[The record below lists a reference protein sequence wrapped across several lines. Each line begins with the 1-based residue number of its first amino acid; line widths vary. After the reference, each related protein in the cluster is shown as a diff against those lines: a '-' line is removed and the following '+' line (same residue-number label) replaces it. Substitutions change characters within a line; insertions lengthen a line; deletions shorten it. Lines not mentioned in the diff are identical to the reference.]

1 MLAQIHRIQYRIEEL
16 KHVKTVIQRE
26 TRSQYGSIAERLKSS
41 EANKIT
47 RLQHEMQELQKD
59 IDAINDIGGKF
70 NELTKNPTDPVD
82 FLLQTKSLYNSISQL
97 KSKQF

>member
-1 MLAQIHRIQYRIEEL
+1 
-16 KHVKTVIQRE
+16 
-26 TRSQYGSIAERLKSS
+26 
-41 EANKIT
+41 
-47 RLQHEMQELQKD
+47 MQELQKD

-97 KSKQF
+97 KSK